1 MNEIYIS
8 ASEYQKV
15 MNGKQK
21 YGYCSCGLVD
31 KKLLKKC
38 DKDNKQMLKQIMKEN
53 KKKCKTCVNFNKK
66 DFQNVSNYLNN
77 MCKICL
83 DCGRGFEWK
92 NYKIKEDI

>member
-21 YGYCSCGLVD
+21 YGYCSGGLVD

-38 DKDNKQMLKQIMKEN
+38 DKDNKQIFKQIMKEN
-53 KKKCKTCVNFNKK
+53 ML
-66 DFQNVSNYLNN
+66 S
-77 MCKICL
+77 
-83 DCGRGFEWK
+83 WK
-92 NYKIKEDI
+92 MIIKM